1 MLFSPDPDAGKVSI
15 VAAVPPALVQAGLS
29 AGDWVREASAPVG
42 GKGGGKPENAQGGGT
57 DLSKVKE
64 AIAAADLFAR
74 RKIG

>member
-1 MLFSPDPDAGKVSI
+1 MIRLHGFSS
-15 VAAVPPALVQAGLS
+15 
-29 AGDWVREASAPVG
+29 GDWVLGASAVVG
-42 GKGGGKPENAQGGGT
+42 GKGGGKPDSAQGGGT